1 MESLDYWT
9 SLLPEINFS
18 SICDIVIVAL
28 MIYSFLI
35 ALKRTR
41 RSGLILTGIVILT
54 GVYLAA
60 RKLNLFL
67 TVSLLHGFYTVI
79 LVALVVIFQ
88 EDLRYIFERV
98 GLWWLERRLPPYK
111 RRTTRLPPQEAE
123 VLGRTLADLARAK
136 IGALVVIRG
145 RDTIARYLNGGE
157 EVQGLLSEPLLKS
170 IFDPHSIGH
179 DGAVIIDGRLI
190 DKLGCYLPLSKNLD
204 KLPHRGTRHAAALGL
219 SELCD
224 ALCVVVSEEQGT
236 ISIVRYGDI
245 WPVST
250 SAELADALRAFYDE
264 IAPQPEMRSW
274 TRFLRRNYREKAGS
288 LGLAVALWIL
298 LGFSAEVVQRTI
310 EVPVKY
316 TSLPDT
322 LIVETITPAKVQVTL
337 SGQRKAFAFLRPGD
351 IKLALQLRDARK
363 GKHPFSITRRDISY
377 PSGLELEEIQ
387 PTRVLITIEKKPP
400 VAEKGH

>member
-1 MESLDYWT
+1 MESFDRWT
-9 SLLPEINFS
+9 SLLSDINFS
-18 SICDIVIVAL
+18 SICDIIIVTL

-67 TVSLLHGFYTVI
+67 TVSLLQGFYTVI

-98 GLWWLERRLPPYK
+98 GLWWVERRSPAYK
-111 RRTTRLPPQEAE
+111 RKTTRLPPQEAE
-123 VLGRTLADLARAK
+123 VLARTLADLARAK

-224 ALCVVVSEEQGT
+224 ALCVVVSEEGGT
-236 ISIVRYGDI
+236 ISIVRHGDI

-250 SAELADALRAFYDE
+250 SAELADSLIAFYDE
-264 IAPQPEMRSW
+264 IAPQPEMQSW
-274 TRFLRRNYREKAGS
+274 TRFLRRNYREKAVS
-288 LGLAVALWIL
+288 LGLAVALWII
-298 LGFSAEVVQRTI
+298 LGLSAEMVQRTI
-310 EVPVKY
+310 EVPVQY
-316 TSLPDT
+316 ASLPDT
-322 LIVETITPAKVQVTL
+322 LTVEGITPSKVQVTF

-351 IKLALQLRDARK
+351 IKLALQLRDVRE
-363 GKHPFSITRRDISY
+363 GEHPFSIASHDLSY

-387 PTRVLITIEKKPP
+387 PTRVLITIEKRPP
-400 VAEKGH
+400 GAEKGH